1 MHTKL
6 QEEVNYVTK
15 GVIVYD
21 LIVTILLLITST
33 FNKTMILGLLFG
45 TMIAMLNFRLLAI
58 TINKS
63 VTMPVSKA
71 QIYSSAQY
79 MMRMLIT
86 GVVIFVSVKAPH
98 LNVIGVA
105 IGLLSPKFVILA
117 KALLIDKL
125 KRKEA

>member
-15 GVIVYD
+15 GVVVYD

-45 TMIAMLNFRLLAI
+45 TMIAILNFRLLAI

>member
-15 GVIVYD
+15 GIIVYD
-21 LIVTILLLITST
+21 LIVIILLLITST
-33 FNKTMILGLLFG
+33 FNKPMILGLLFG
-45 TMIAMLNFRLLAI
+45 TLIAMLNFRLLAI

-63 VTMPVSKA
+63 VTMPASKA
-71 QIYSSAQY
+71 QIYSTSQY
-79 MMRMLIT
+79 MLRMLIT
-86 GVVIFVSVKAPH
+86 GVVIFVSVKAPYLH
-98 LNVIGVA
+98 VIGVA

>member
-6 QEEVNYVTK
+6 REEVNYVTK

-21 LIVTILLLITST
+21 LIAMALLLITST
-33 FNKTMILGLLFG
+33 FSKSMFLGLLFG
-45 TMIAMLNFRLLAI
+45 TMIAILNFRLLAI

-63 VTMPVSKA
+63 VTMPASKA
-71 QIYSSAQY
+71 QIYSTSQY
-79 MMRMLIT
+79 MLRMLIT
-86 GVVIFVSVKAPH
+86 GVVIFVSVKAPYLH
-98 LNVIGVA
+98 VIGVA

>member
-15 GVIVYD
+15 GIIVYD
-21 LIVTILLLITST
+21 LIVIILLLITST
-33 FNKTMILGLLFG
+33 FDKPMFLGLLFG
-45 TMIAMLNFRLLAI
+45 TLIAMLNFRLLAI

-86 GVVIFVSVKAPH
+86 GVVIFVSVKAPYLH
-98 LNVIGVA
+98 VIGVA

>member
-21 LIVTILLLITST
+21 LIFIILLLITST
-33 FNKTMILGLLFG
+33 FNKPMLLGLLFG

-98 LNVIGVA
+98 LHVIGVA

>member
-15 GVIVYD
+15 GIIVYD
-21 LIVTILLLITST
+21 LIVIILLLITST
-33 FNKTMILGLLFG
+33 FDKPMLLGLLFG
-45 TMIAMLNFRLLAI
+45 TLIAMLNFRLLAI

-86 GVVIFVSVKAPH
+86 GVVIFVSVKAPYLH
-98 LNVIGVA
+98 VIGVA

>member
-45 TMIAMLNFRLLAI
+45 TMIAILNFRLLAI

>member
-6 QEEVNYVTK
+6 REEVNYVTK

-21 LIVTILLLITST
+21 LIAMALLLITST
-33 FNKTMILGLLFG
+33 FSKPMFLGLLFG
-45 TMIAMLNFRLLAI
+45 TMIAILNFRLLAI

-63 VTMPVSKA
+63 VTMPASKA
-71 QIYSSAQY
+71 QIYSTSQY
-79 MMRMLIT
+79 MLRMLIT
-86 GVVIFVSVKAPH
+86 GVVIFVSVKAPYLH
-98 LNVIGVA
+98 VIGVA